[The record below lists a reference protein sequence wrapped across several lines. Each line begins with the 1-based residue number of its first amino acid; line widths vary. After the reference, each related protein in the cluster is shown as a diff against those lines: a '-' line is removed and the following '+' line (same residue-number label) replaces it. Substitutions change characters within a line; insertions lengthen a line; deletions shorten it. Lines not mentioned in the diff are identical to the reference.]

1 MRNLIKFILFLILF
15 INCSKVSYGCDL
27 DLNNLKNLNLNNEN
41 SINFIDMFGANI
53 TIHPLEEYCEEKSLY
68 GSLIKYTRLDD
79 KLIRITIERGN
90 FDDVNLM
97 SYSFKKYSKV
107 SIYENLRVS
116 PEVNLK
122 NWRGT
127 FYWDAG
133 NELIKYIQSDIPGGK
148 IEVLEIDN
156 LNHIKTIEIYEE
168 KIGKWLDSQK

>member
-1 MRNLIKFILFLILF
+1 
-15 INCSKVSYGCDL
+15 
-27 DLNNLKNLNLNNEN
+27 
-41 SINFIDMFGANI
+41 
-53 TIHPLEEYCEEKSLY
+53 
-68 GSLIKYTRLDD
+68 
-79 KLIRITIERGN
+79 
-90 FDDVNLM
+90 M